1 MCGRTS
7 NQTPIEVIEEQLQCN
22 CSNPDLYKPK
32 YNVAPS
38 NFQPAVVSDTKL
50 NKSIKIMQWGF
61 IPSWTNKNSN
71 NDKKTIKAINAR
83 DDSLLGNKQ
92 LFRRVKQ
99 NQRCAIVATGYYEW
113 KKEDNKKVPYYV
125 SFKDG
130 KLLLL
135 AAVYDI
141 LKKAD
146 GTELYTYAIVTT
158 KCSKSLS
165 FLHPRM
171 PVILNN
177 DEDLMNWINPRNA
190 FKKVSDLM
198 KSTELGDLQ
207 CYRVSLDVNKV
218 ENQSPNL
225 IVEVKG
231 EEKTEKKP
239 TNNKSITDFFAK
251 KDKNENKNIKKE
263 EDNDTKEDIK
273 VKEEDSKEKVNPVKK
288 EESKEKQQKP
298 NPKNNKNNKNNK
310 KQTAGQKRKIANKA
324 NTANTAKKVKKAIK
338 N

>member
-22 CSNPDLYKPK
+22 CSNADLYKPK

-38 NFQPAVVSDTKL
+38 NFQPAVVCDTKL

-171 PVILNN
+171 PVIINN

-239 TNNKSITDFFAK
+239 TNKSITDFFAK
-251 KDKNENKNIKKE
+251 KDKNENKTIKKE
-263 EDNDTKEDIK
+263 EENDTKEE
-273 VKEEDSKEKVNPVKK
+273 VTKEKVNPVKK

-298 NPKNNKNNKNNK
+298 APKNNKNNK
-310 KQTAGQKRKIANKA
+310 KQAAGQKRKIAGK
-324 NTANTAKKVKKAIK
+324 ANTAKKVKKQ
-338 N
+338 